1 MFVKNQLIKVTMRI
15 LNFFS
20 ISHRAIL
27 LILNLKS
34 QLIVLKRLNYTYY
47 RQLTNLIQLL
57 NIYYCK
63 IVIRVEIKINYTI
76 YICR

>member
-1 MFVKNQLIKVTMRI
+1 MFVKNQLIKVTMWI

>member
-1 MFVKNQLIKVTMRI
+1 MFVKNQLIKVTMWI

-20 ISHRAIL
+20 ISRRAIL

-47 RQLTNLIQLL
+47 RQLTNLIQLS

-63 IVIRVEIKINYTI
+63 IVIRLK
-76 YICR
+76 